1 MKDVREPEWLY
12 HGHSSGRQFQMHSPG
27 WQDGRWCGG
36 NNESL
41 SGALFSTLF
50 SLHQRVFLNF
60 LFFFPLPFLAC
71 YPPHTP
77 SSSSSTSLCLSVLC
91 GVSTVVITLLTDAG
105 LQAMQHL
112 SISLS
117 LRSHCQTYTFALK
130 HFPSI
135 TALAHNPSFSEKK
148 QKNSAMRGQRL
159 GTFHLFSHD

>member
-1 MKDVREPEWLY
+1 MASQMKDVRAPEWLY
-12 HGHSSGRQFQMHSPG
+12 HRHSSERQFQTHSPG

-50 SLHQRVFLNF
+50 SLHQRIFLNF
-60 LFFFPLPFLAC
+60 LLFFSLLPP
-71 YPPHTP
+71 PPHTH
-77 SSSSSTSLCLSVLC
+77 SFSSSSTSLCLSVLC

-112 SISLS
+112 STSLS

-130 HFPSI
+130 HLPRYHGARSQSLIFGK
-135 TALAHNPSFSEKK
+135 KK
-148 QKNSAMRGQRL
+148 QRHART
-159 GTFHLFSHD
+159 GTWHVSSFSHD